1 MDKNM
6 DRKEKIALEKGVF
19 GVICGAIGAV
29 IGSVATYF
37 FTKNKIENSV
47 REECEGR
54 FRQAQNDLNE
64 YYKANF
70 EPKREPVKDSIL
82 MQARANTA
90 AKMAFEERKTE
101 DGLRVKDDVI
111 PPEYNNFYDASEDD
125 KLPSD
130 GSEYEFYEEYGGIPD
145 GKYPRIIP
153 RKDYENP
160 NGYNKLKLIYYE
172 ESGIFAHVGDSSDSG
187 FGVEYFGLQ
196 NCGEFGNYKYDDGE
210 TDPYTLFFR
219 DDDIET
225 DFEVYYEP
233 NETYD
238 EVLEREGRLVDD

>member
-1 MDKNM
+1 M
-6 DRKEKIALEKGVF
+6 EKGVF
-19 GVICGAIGAV
+19 GVICGAIGAA

-37 FTKNKIENSV
+37 FTKNKIETSV
-47 REECEGR
+47 REELEGT
-54 FRQAQNDLNE
+54 FRKAQNDLNE

-70 EPKREPVKDSIL
+70 EPKKEPVKDSIL
-82 MQARANTA
+82 MQAKANTV
-90 AKMAFEERKTE
+90 AKMALQERQAE
-101 DGLRVKDDVI
+101 DNLRKPDTTK
-111 PPEYNNFYDASEDD
+111 PENYNEFYDASENE

-130 GSEYEFYEEYGGIPD
+130 GTEYAFYEDYGGLPD
-145 GKYPRIIP
+145 GKYPKIIP
-153 RKDYENP
+153 RNEYESP

-219 DDDIET
+219 DEDIET

>member
-1 MDKNM
+1 MDLKGENCM
-6 DRKEKIALEKGVF
+6 EKGVF
-19 GVICGAIGAV
+19 GVICGAIGAA

-37 FTKNKIENSV
+37 IAKNKIENSV
-47 REECEGR
+47 REELEGT
-54 FRQAQNDLNE
+54 FRKAQNDLNE
-64 YYKANF
+64 YYKTNF
-70 EPKREPVKDSIL
+70 EPKKEPVKDSIL
-82 MQARANTA
+82 MQAKANTL
-90 AKMAFEERKTE
+90 AKMALQEHQAEDNLRK
-101 DGLRVKDDVI
+101 KYDV
-111 PPEYNNFYDASEDD
+111 ETVNYNEFYDASEDE

-130 GSEYEFYEEYGGIPD
+130 GSEYEFYETYGPVPD
-145 GKYPRIIP
+145 GKYPKIIP
-153 RKDYENP
+153 RKEYETP

-219 DDDIET
+219 DEDIET

>member
-1 MDKNM
+1 MLKKGENGM
-6 DRKEKIALEKGVF
+6 EKGVF
-19 GVICGAIGAV
+19 GVICGAIGAA

-37 FTKNKIENSV
+37 ISKNRIETSV
-47 REECEGR
+47 REELEGT
-54 FRQAQNDLNE
+54 FRKAQNDLNE

-70 EPKREPVKDSIL
+70 EPKKEPVKDSIL
-82 MQARANTA
+82 MQAKANTV
-90 AKMAFEERKTE
+90 AKMAFQERQTE
-101 DGLRVKDDVI
+101 DNLRKPDTTK
-111 PPEYNNFYDASEDD
+111 PENYNEFYDASEDE

-130 GSEYEFYEEYGGIPD
+130 GTEYAYYEDYGGLPD
-145 GKYPRIIP
+145 GKYPKIIP
-153 RKDYENP
+153 RNEYESP

-219 DDDIET
+219 DEDIET

>member
-1 MDKNM
+1 MQKNTLG
-6 DRKEKIALEKGVF
+6 KEKNALEKGVL
-19 GVICGAIGAV
+19 GVICGAIGAA

-37 FTKNKIENSV
+37 ISKNCIEKTV

-54 FRQAQNDLNE
+54 FRQAQNELNE
-64 YYKANF
+64 YYKTHF
-70 EPKREPVKDSIL
+70 EPKKEPVKDSIL
-82 MQARANTA
+82 MQAKANTVA
-90 AKMAFEERKTE
+90 RMAFEERKSE
-101 DGLRVKDDVI
+101 DNLRLVDDVKS
-111 PPEYNNFYDASEDD
+111 PEYNEFYDASEDE

-130 GSEYEFYEEYGGIPD
+130 GSEYEFYEEYSGLPD
-145 GKYPRIIP
+145 GKYPKIIP
-153 RKDYENP
+153 RNEYENP

-196 NCGEFGNYKYDDGE
+196 NCSEFGNYKYDDGE

-219 DDDIET
+219 DEDIET

-238 EVLEREGRLVDD
+238 EVLEREGRLADG